1 MRGEDRTI
9 HPPDAT
15 QSLAAANG
23 SAVRSWPTGGPGIL
37 AEYNAPCLTSQS
49 NGSNGLPYMVGTEV
63 WTLFDCASFLLS
75 DTRTSHAAYHGMVR
89 GVVRVT
95 ENSASPSWVRSRLLH
110 IDAEA
115 AAVRTN

>member
-9 HPPDAT
+9 HPPDAAT
-15 QSLAAANG
+15 SLAAANG

-63 WTLFDCASFLLS
+63 WTLFDCALTPSPFPHRTANGSRFCSRVECVS
-75 DTRTSHAAYHGMVR
+75 D
-89 GVVRVT
+89 
-95 ENSASPSWVRSRLLH
+95 
-110 IDAEA
+110 
-115 AAVRTN
+115 

>member
-15 QSLAAANG
+15 ESLAAANG
-23 SAVRSWPTGGPGIL
+23 SALRSWPTGGPGIL

-63 WTLFDCASFLLS
+63 WTLFDCASL
-75 DTRTSHAAYHGMVR
+75 RPPSHTITAN
-89 GVVRVT
+89 GV
-95 ENSASPSWVRSRLLH
+95 AIRSRVGCVP
-110 IDAEA
+110 D
-115 AAVRTN
+115 